1 MVHGAYILSYDFS
14 IPSTQ
19 LTGRHSMDEAVWTE
33 YMDRPITPPNL
44 GVGDRG
50 QGTNRLV
57 WSIMQM
63 HNVYQPEKKC
73 IDAMLARSPNLH
85 FGFSLPFFL
94 RFFFGCRVQ
103 TAGDLCE
110 SGQ

>member
-1 MVHGAYILSYDFS
+1 
-14 IPSTQ
+14 
-19 LTGRHSMDEAVWTE
+19 MDEAVWTE
-33 YMDRPITPPNL
+33 YMDRPITPLNL